1 MNEFIIIGRLT
12 KDPEVKYTT
21 TGKALANIVV
31 AVNSGYGDKKQTFYP
46 RISVF
51 GTTAENIALY
61 SGKGLRIAVKG
72 RIQTGSYEKDGKT
85 VYTTDLVADYVDFL
99 DFKEKEAEPTPHI
112 DGDFPF

>member
-12 KDPEVKYTT
+12 KDPDIKYTT
-21 TGKALANIVV
+21 TGTALTNIVV
-31 AVNSGYGDKKQTFYP
+31 AVDTGYGEKKHTDFP

-51 GTTAENIALY
+51 GKTAENLGLF
-61 SGKGLRIAVKG
+61 SGKGLKVAVKG

-99 DFKEKEAEPTPHI
+99 DFKQEEPTPHI